1 MKREQKIQLIRDERV
16 LLESAINQLI
26 QDKIKHIP
34 IASPTLMPYGWRKA
48 GKGRTVWRIIEE
60 VISQTLEK
68 HAHEYGFKWVIP
80 ASSEVG
86 VYDFQFELMPEI
98 TSYVNIKSAVVNG
111 RVNKDDISKAV
122 GLIDFLEENV
132 DSPLYIATFLI
143 SFTDEMTIKLEQC
156 IVCPT
161 TWIPDIYVNPSNN
174 GNLQSSKY
182 KNTDE
187 LVERTH
193 EEFLAD
199 LKEENR
205 IAKLGGRT
213 KLKKH
218 ITKQLQEGKT
228 YEEIGEMV
236 QLSKSQLQ
244 EMVN

>member
-1 MKREQKIQLIRDERV
+1 M
-16 LLESAINQLI
+16 
-26 QDKIKHIP
+26 
-34 IASPTLMPYGWRKA
+34 
-48 GKGRTVWRIIEE
+48 
-60 VISQTLEK
+60 
-68 HAHEYGFKWVIP
+68 
-80 ASSEVG
+80 
-86 VYDFQFELMPEI
+86 YDFQFELMPEI